1 MLEIQEVKLRKNL
14 LHCIFQHY
22 DPKEDRVKLGSGESF
37 SLYPYDVH
45 CIMGLKDKGTPVV
58 LDETITLQDVPAKY
72 KVRYDGTGMWI
83 NDMVNI
89 MESDG
94 PLAEDFDRSF
104 VLFALATILAPV
116 SEDTF
121 PISYYS
127 LVQNASRIKEKNW
140 NAYTLHFLKNSL
152 ASLKKEN
159 SNKWPSGNLA
169 LLQVLF

>member
-1 MLEIQEVKLRKNL
+1 
-14 LHCIFQHY
+14 
-22 DPKEDRVKLGSGESF
+22 
-37 SLYPYDVH
+37 
-45 CIMGLKDKGTPVV
+45 
-58 LDETITLQDVPAKY
+58 
-72 KVRYDGTGMWI
+72 
-83 NDMVNI
+83 
-89 MESDG
+89 
-94 PLAEDFDRSF
+94 LAEDFDRSF

-152 ASLKKEN
+152 ASLKEEN